1 LKALLEAAEM
11 SRQAYYQA
19 IKAERDA
26 KDDYQRYLLVIVGL
40 REIHPGMG
48 LREIYRIAQPEG
60 IGGDAF
66 MQLGLVNGYQL
77 QCHANPTRTTY
88 STKSHRY
95 SNLLGGK
102 WFTGVNQLWSSD
114 ITYFQLH
121 GVTYYI
127 VFILDVYSRRIVGWN
142 VEANMRTESLM
153 CALKLALETRGIEN
167 YQETLIHHSD
177 KGTQYASNL
186 YTEALEAQGIQIS
199 MCNEV
204 YENTHIERV
213 NGTIKNQ
220 YLEYWKG
227 NITDLNSLK
236 KQLDKAVN
244 TYNNLRS
251 HTSLNRLTP
260 VQFEKRIENLQ
271 IKDRPKMQ
279 VYTNDSRYLNV
290 TNNDIFQLKLNL

>member
-1 LKALLEAAEM
+1 M

-19 IKAERDA
+19 IKADMEA
-26 KDDYQRYLLVIVGL
+26 KDDHQRYLLLIVGL

-48 LREIYRIAQPEG
+48 LREIYRVAQPER
-60 IGGDAF
+60 IGRDAF
-66 MQLGLVNGYQL
+66 MHLGLANGYQL
-77 QCHANPTRTTY
+77 QCRANPTRTTY

-102 WFTGVNQLWSSD
+102 WFTDVNQLWSSD
-114 ITYFQLH
+114 ITYFQVH

-142 VEANMRTESLM
+142 AETNMRTESLM
-153 CALKLALETRGIEN
+153 CALKLALATRGVKN
-167 YQETLIHHSD
+167 YQNALIHHSD

-186 YTEALEAQGIQIS
+186 YTEALEAHGIQIS

-220 YLEYWKG
+220 YLEHWKG
-227 NITDLNSLK
+227 DITDLKSLK
-236 KQLDKAVN
+236 KHLDKAVN

-251 HTSLNRLTP
+251 HASLNRLTP
-260 VQFEKRIENLQ
+260 VQFEKHIENLQ
-271 IKDRPKMQ
+271 IKDRPKTN
-279 VYTNDSRYLNV
+279 VYTNDARSHNV
-290 TNNDIFQLKLNL
+290 TNNDILQLKLNL